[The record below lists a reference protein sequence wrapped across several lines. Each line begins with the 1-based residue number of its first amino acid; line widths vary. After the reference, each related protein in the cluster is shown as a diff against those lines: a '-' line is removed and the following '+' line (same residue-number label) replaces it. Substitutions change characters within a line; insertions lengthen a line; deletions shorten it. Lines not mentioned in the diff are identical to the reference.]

1 MVMLM
6 VMMVMRMMM
15 MMMKNMLMMS
25 NCDGDDYTI
34 SDCLIQDSSDAG
46 Q

>member
-1 MVMLM
+1 MV
-6 VMMVMRMMM
+6 
-15 MMMKNMLMMS
+15 
-25 NCDGDDYTI
+25 DGDEDDDDDDEDEEYVNDEYDDDYTI